1 MGGPLAAGVAG
12 RASAAPKA
20 VLPAGRGRRARFG
33 GAAAAAAV
41 SLVVTLAWVAPAPA
55 ASAGTPLPGVSPV
68 KTGGH
73 SKGKAKTRPKT
84 TPTTAKRAPTT
95 TTPAKPKPATAKP
108 AKPKP
113 AKAATPSKV
122 TGNPAAIAFYRKV
135 VKATAA
141 TDGVEQL
148 YLSQGPLTQAKYASK
163 RLSWAEM
170 QPKETGYAP
179 AVDIVFVG
187 AAGGKVTFVAD
198 SVLYDGKGPDFPNF
212 GLLLTAKGEVVL
224 AGGAA
229 ARTTPAGKKTTVYP
243 CAGDYGGPRVV
254 AGYTKVGGT
263 FGYSLLGHFDS
274 LKLVDKGK
282 EYQVTSTYPWSTS
295 PARTA
300 TEVDTVPI
308 ATDLPSGTVINV
320 SAGGKFEAFTMRF
333 ANVWYRSKLY
343 PPETNGACA
352 AYLKGVS

>member
-1 MGGPLAAGVAG
+1 MTSAPAAAKVVTAT
-12 RASAAPKA
+12 
-20 VLPAGRGRRARFG
+20 RRARSARFG
-33 GAAAAAAV
+33 AGAAAGLVAA
-41 SLVVTLAWVAPAPA
+41 LAWVAPVPV

-68 KTGGH
+68 TTGGH
-73 SKGKAKTRPKT
+73 GKGKAHPKT
-84 TPTTAKRAPTT
+84 TPTTTKPAKTTTT
-95 TTPAKPKPATAKP
+95 TTPSTTRPSKTTTTKPPTA
-108 AKPKP
+108 
-113 AKAATPSKV
+113 AAPSKV
-122 TGNPAAIAFYRKV
+122 TGNPAAIALYRKV

-141 TDGVEQL
+141 ADGVEQL
-148 YLSQGPLTQAKYASK
+148 YLAQDPLTQAKYASK

-170 QPKETGYAP
+170 QPTETGYAP

-198 SVLYDGKGPDFPNF
+198 SVLYGGKGPDFPDF
-212 GLLLTAKGEVVL
+212 GLLLTGKGEVIL

-243 CAGDYGGPRVV
+243 CAGGYSGPTLV
-254 AGYTKVGGT
+254 AGYPKVGVT
-263 FGYSLLGHFDS
+263 FGYSLLGHFGS

-282 EYQVTSTYPWSTS
+282 EYQVTSTYSWSTS

-308 ATDLPSGTVINV
+308 ATDLPNETVINV
-320 SAGGKFEAFTMRF
+320 SAGGKFAAFTMRF
-333 ANVWYRSKLY
+333 ANVWYHSKLY
-343 PPETNGACA
+343 PPDTNGACA